1 MKAMI
6 LAAGEGTRLR
16 PLTLE
21 LPKVL
26 LPIAGMP
33 LIQWTLSW
41 LKNHGIEEIA
51 INLFHLGQRISGF
64 LGDGSGFGVKIVYS
78 PEEALLGTAGGV
90 KRMERFFDGTFVVV
104 YGDVLTDFDLGA
116 MIEFHKRRDSWATIA
131 LWEFPNPWDVAVV
144 SSDQEGRILE
154 LVEKPPR
161 GSKVGNLG
169 SGGIYVLERQVLD
182 YVPSEGHCDFAY
194 DVLPNLIML
203 GAPVYGYALS
213 SEDYLIDI
221 GTWEN
226 YRKANEDAEKGKI
239 KPLGSEAR

>member
-21 LPKVL
+21 VPKAL

-33 LIQWTLSW
+33 LVQWMLSW
-41 LKNHGIEEIA
+41 LRNYGIEEIA
-51 INLFHLGQRISGF
+51 INLFHLGQKISGF
-64 LGDGSGFGVKIVYS
+64 LGDGSGLGVKIVYS

-116 MIEFHKRRDSWATIA
+116 MIEFHNSRDSLATIA

-144 SSDQEGRILE
+144 SLDQEGRILE

-169 SGGIYVLERQVLD
+169 SGGIYVLEPQVLD
-182 YVPSEGHCDFAY
+182 YVPAEGYCDFAY
-194 DVLPNLIML
+194 DVFPNMIML

-221 GTWEN
+221 GTLEN
-226 YRKANEDAEKGKI
+226 YCRANEDAEKGKI
-239 KPLGSEAR
+239 KPPGSEAR